1 MTLVHVTV
9 WHVCEE
15 GALWHLTGCPATHL
29 LDKWLKRSAG
39 MFVLPVSAGAFS
51 YYHAYSQYTQ
61 HYPGVCETRLKDL
74 KNAGQK
80 HNTESGSAKYL
91 IHKKPKGDR
100 RGLTVADLC
109 DDASV

>member
-1 MTLVHVTV
+1 
-9 WHVCEE
+9 
-15 GALWHLTGCPATHL
+15 
-29 LDKWLKRSAG
+29 
-39 MFVLPVSAGAFS
+39 MFMLPVSAGAFS

-100 RGLTVADLC
+100 KGLTVADLC

>member
-9 WHVCEE
+9 WHVCED

-51 YYHAYSQYTQ
+51 YYHTYSQYTQ
-61 HYPGVCETRLKDL
+61 HYPGVCVRLGLKIWKTLDKNTTLNQDL
-74 KNAGQK
+74 Q
-80 HNTESGSAKYL
+80 
-91 IHKKPKGDR
+91 
-100 RGLTVADLC
+100 
-109 DDASV
+109 SV